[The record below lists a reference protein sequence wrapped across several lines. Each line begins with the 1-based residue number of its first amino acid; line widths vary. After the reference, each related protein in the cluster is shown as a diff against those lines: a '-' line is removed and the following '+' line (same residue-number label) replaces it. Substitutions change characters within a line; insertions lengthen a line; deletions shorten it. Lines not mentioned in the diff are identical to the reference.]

1 MTPSDNSAP
10 CLFWFREDLRLKDN
24 PALHAAI
31 ENGQPLIC
39 LFIYD
44 EKSEAPWAAGGARK
58 WWLHHSLNSLKSDI
72 EALGS
77 RLTLLAG
84 SQEDFIPDIVEKTGA
99 THVYWTRRYSPSQ
112 IEIDKRIKATL
123 EAKDISVTSMN
134 GRLLHEPWHFKTG
147 SGQSYRVFTPLWK
160 AMKARGTVREAIKSA
175 DSMTCAKHSLQSLE
189 LEELDLLPTS
199 PNWAEDFSSQ
209 WQPGEAGAQQRLAR
223 FITDAAAHYREARNR
238 PDKLGTSGLSPHLH
252 HGEISPVQ
260 IWHAIKFA
268 IDAGDIP
275 LDQADV
281 FLSEIAWREFS
292 YVLLFHNPD
301 MLTKEINP
309 KFSAFPWRQD
319 STKLQAWQR
328 GQTGYPI
335 VDAGMRELW
344 QTGWMHNRVR
354 MIVGSFLV
362 KHLLIDW
369 RDGMAWFWDTLLDA
383 DIGAN
388 TASWQWIA
396 GCGADAAP
404 YFRIFNPMLQG
415 AKFDPNGDYI
425 RRFVPELEKLPN
437 KYLNEPWEA
446 STAILKEAGIVLGD
460 TYPHPIVDHKKARDL
475 ALTAYQRT
483 KSPL

>member
-1 MTPSDNSAP
+1 MTLSDNTAP
-10 CLFWFREDLRLKDN
+10 CLFWFREDLRLTDN

-31 ENGQPLIC
+31 ESGQPLIC
-39 LFIYD
+39 LFLYD
-44 EKSEAPWAAGGARK
+44 ETSEGGWGAGGARK
-58 WWLHHSLNSLKSDI
+58 WWLHHSLQSLKKDI
-72 EALGS
+72 EALGGQ
-77 RLTLLAG
+77 LIFQAGTCETL
-84 SQEDFIPDIVEKTGA
+84 IPGIVEKTEA

-112 IEIDKRIKATL
+112 IEIDKQIKATL
-123 EAKDISVTSMN
+123 EGKGISVTSMN

-147 SGQSYRVFTPLWK
+147 GGQSYRVFTPLWK
-160 AMKARGTVREAIKSA
+160 AMKARGTVRQAIKSA
-175 DSMTCAKHSLQSLE
+175 NSMSWAQHSLQSLE

-199 PNWAEDFSSQ
+199 PNWAADFSSQ
-209 WQPGEAGAQQRLAR
+209 WQPGEAGARQRLAR
-223 FITDAAAHYREARNR
+223 FISEAAAHYRDARNR
-238 PDKLGTSGLSPHLH
+238 PDKLGTSGLSPHLQ
-252 HGEISPVQ
+252 HGEISPIQ

-268 IDAGDIP
+268 VDAGDIP
-275 LDQADV
+275 FDQADV

-301 MLTKEINP
+301 MLAKEINP
-309 KFSAFPWRQD
+309 KFSNFPWHQD
-319 STKLQAWQR
+319 SAKLKAWQS
-328 GQTGYPI
+328 GKTGYPI

-344 QTGWMHNRVR
+344 KTGWMHNRVR

-362 KHLLIDW
+362 KHLLINW

-425 RRFVPELEKLPN
+425 RRFVPELEKLPT

-446 STAILKEAGIVLGD
+446 PKAILQEAGIDLGD
-460 TYPHPIVDHKKARDL
+460 NYPHPIVDHKKARDL
-475 ALTAYQRT
+475 ALAAYQKT
-483 KSPL
+483 KPPL

>member
-1 MTPSDNSAP
+1 
-10 CLFWFREDLRLKDN
+10 
-24 PALHAAI
+24 
-31 ENGQPLIC
+31 
-39 LFIYD
+39 
-44 EKSEAPWAAGGARK
+44 
-58 WWLHHSLNSLKSDI
+58 
-72 EALGS
+72 
-77 RLTLLAG
+77 
-84 SQEDFIPDIVEKTGA
+84 
-99 THVYWTRRYSPSQ
+99 
-112 IEIDKRIKATL
+112 
-123 EAKDISVTSMN
+123 
-134 GRLLHEPWHFKTG
+134 
-147 SGQSYRVFTPLWK
+147 
-160 AMKARGTVREAIKSA
+160 MKARGTVRQAIKSA
-175 DSMTCAKHSLQSLE
+175 NSMSWAQHSLQSLE

-199 PNWAEDFSSQ
+199 PNWAADFSSQ
-209 WQPGEAGAQQRLAR
+209 WQPGEAGARQRLAR
-223 FITDAAAHYREARNR
+223 FISEAATHYSDARNR
-238 PDKLGTSGLSPHLH
+238 PDKLGTSGLSPHLQ

-268 IDAGDIP
+268 VDAGDIP
-275 LDQADV
+275 FDQADV

-301 MLTKEINP
+301 MLAKEINP
-309 KFSAFPWRQD
+309 KFSNFPWHQD
-319 STKLQAWQR
+319 SAKLKAWQS
-328 GQTGYPI
+328 GKTGYPI

-362 KHLLIDW
+362 KHLLINW

-425 RRFVPELEKLPN
+425 RRFVPELEKLPT

-446 STAILKEAGIVLGD
+446 PKAILQEAGIVLGD
-460 TYPHPIVDHKKARDL
+460 NYPHPIVDHKKARDL
-475 ALTAYQRT
+475 ALAAYQKT
-483 KSPL
+483 KPSL